1 MADKRK
7 TIILVDDDKI
17 HLTAG
22 KDILK
27 DTYNVFPVSSGER
40 LFEILKKVTPDLIL
54 LDIEMPVMNGYEV
67 IKQLRNNEKT
77 ADIPVI
83 FLSAHIDPS
92 HELEGLEL
100 GAVDYVVKPF
110 SPLLLMRRI
119 ETHIL
124 LLSQNEELKRYR
136 ENFQTT
142 ALENTDQ
149 AAGQGHTD
157 E

>member
-7 TIILVDDDKI
+7 TIILVDDDMI

-40 LFEILKKVTPDLIL
+40 LFEILKKVRPDLIL
-54 LDIEMPVMNGYEV
+54 LDIEMPVMNGYAV
-67 IKQLRNNEKT
+67 IKQLRDNVKT

-100 GAVDYVVKPF
+100 GAVDYVFKPF

-124 LLSQNEELKRYR
+124 LSSQKEELKRYR
-136 ENFQTT
+136 EGLTN
-142 ALENTDQ
+142 E
-149 AAGQGHTD
+149 
-157 E
+157 

>member
-7 TIILVDDDKI
+7 TIILVDDDMI

-40 LFEILKKVTPDLIL
+40 LFEILKKVKPDLIL
-54 LDIEMPVMNGYEV
+54 LDIEMPVMNGYEA
-67 IKQLRNNEKT
+67 ITKLKENPET
-77 ADIPVI
+77 ADTPVI

-100 GAVDYVVKPF
+100 GAVDYVFKPF
-110 SPLLLMRRI
+110 SPLLLLRRI
-119 ETHIL
+119 ETQIL
-124 LLSQNEELKRYR
+124 LSSQKEELKRYR
-136 ENFQTT
+136 E
-142 ALENTDQ
+142 
-149 AAGQGHTD
+149 GHPA